1 METKKWY
8 LSRTIQIA
16 IIQAI
21 LGLITVFV
29 SEGVIK
35 DVGFVAIAKSILDL
49 FLRMATTTTVV

>member
-35 DVGFVAIAKSILDL
+35 DVGFVALFKSILDV
-49 FLRMATTTTVV
+49 FLRIATDKTIV